1 MPVAQLRLRISTPTE
16 PIPPGRGFYQLEED
30 ALYVQI
36 GLFSAR
42 RHFYSFLENDL
53 LRLDLDKTGRL
64 IFFEVSLPRRRWPV
78 EEYLTPPTVIEPADI
93 RWLEFRDRI
102 PETTLATNKRQGL
115 LRIGL
120 SDQEAVR
127 NYYLAK
133 DVIVQ
138 VDQLDRAVA
147 FWVTDI
153 VDDLAGQEIGAFRKK
168 NRSNDSFFD

>member
-1 MPVAQLRLRISTPTE
+1 MPVAELRLRISTPTE

-30 ALYVQI
+30 SLYVQL

-64 IFFEVSLPRRRWPV
+64 IFFEISLPRRRWPV
-78 EEYLTPPTVIEPADI
+78 DETLAAPTVIEPADI

-102 PETTLATNKRQGL
+102 PETTLLTNKKRTL
-115 LRIGL
+115 LRVGL
-120 SDQEAVR
+120 SDRTPVR

-133 DVIVQ
+133 EVLLQ
-138 VDQLDRAVA
+138 VDELDRAVA

-153 VDDLAGQEIGAFRKK
+153 IDDLAGQEIGAFRKK
-168 NRSNDSFFD
+168 NRSNNSFFG